1 MGIYK
6 YSYRFNAMHD
16 TSAAG
21 NGRHTHSFE
30 IVFYL
35 EKEMTLFYQTE
46 NTINAYMERYVGKF
60 LNDLMEE
67 SPTVENIAEKIFSEI
82 NTLSQ
87 DFSVVRLEI
96 SDSPVQTY
104 IIGAKEI

>member
-16 TSAAG
+16 TSLG
-21 NGRHTHSFE
+21 GDGRHTHSFE
-30 IVFYL
+30 VVFYI
-35 EKEMTLFYQTE
+35 EKEITLFYQTE

-60 LNDLMEE
+60 LNTLMDEL
-67 SPTVENIAEKIFSEI
+67 PTVEHIAEKIFSEI
-82 NTLSQ
+82 NAKSQ